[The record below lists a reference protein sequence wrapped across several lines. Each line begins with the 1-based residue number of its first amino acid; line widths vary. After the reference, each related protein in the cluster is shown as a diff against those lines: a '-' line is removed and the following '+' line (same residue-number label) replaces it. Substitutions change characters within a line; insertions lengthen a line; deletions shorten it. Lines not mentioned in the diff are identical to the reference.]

1 MAIIRETSRRRRGSF
16 EPHRLRLMRRL
27 EASGARLYRGPLA
40 IEGGQWMAQVRDP
53 WGNCIGLRQ
62 VGLDKSND

>member
-1 MAIIRETSRRRRGSF
+1 M
-16 EPHRLRLMRRL
+16 RLL
-27 EASGARLYRGPLA
+27 EAAGARLYRGPLA